1 MQQKK
6 KLTSPVRLGL
16 LLTEDATELRELRE
30 DALGLR
36 FRAVGVA
43 TTFRTV
49 VLAFA
54 GVVDGNPIFVT
65 LWTGANKPYFG

>member
-49 VLAFA
+49 VFAFA